1 LLTPYEQ
8 HRSLSVRVEKLPQ
21 GACLSRGRN
30 NGDHTWS
37 LKLDDLDGLLYL
49 PPDGMD
55 EPHTLAIRVIG
66 LDDDNSA
73 TLALL
78 DLPVRPGAAEPE
90 ATPCTAAP
98 PPAAALEE
106 AGAEHAN
113 EIARLTERHTDDLRQ
128 REAAFETRLAQ
139 ELEALSNKVKSVSKK
154 EFDERLA
161 VAVREAVEKSETEA
175 GARLEQ
181 ARRELQADH
190 AKKLAVVTTRSEK
203 AEAYLKAMRGQ
214 TVDEHVSEGD
224 LRELRGELKAAQA
237 RLAVRESELADTRTK
252 AEARLE
258 EHRAA
263 WQAEQEECLA
273 RLEKDA
279 QSRIESALQDGRQ
292 EAETARLQAEETWKA
307 EEAARL
313 AAAEAQWRDQ
323 SAQALAEAAER
334 FQQAEA
340 ALQEARSQAE
350 TTHNADAQAELDAL
364 QSELAETR
372 AALAERDAEV
382 AQVRAEATA
391 QTQAETANDADAQ
404 AELGALHG
412 ELAETRAVLAE
423 RDVEV
428 ARARAEI
435 EELRARAE
443 IEIAPPVEAGHVA
456 PNHEMDER
464 LAEAAAEAEQR
475 LEQARQGW
483 RAQTEATLVKAWA
496 IWKSQ
501 EAGRLDAARTEWQ
514 EHARF
519 VKTSTAVSKVAKG
532 QRKAHAARRFMR
544 AGVAAACLVAAIMV
558 YPRVEPLLVD
568 QLWPKIVELKDDL
581 NPLLSGGGSK
591 NSSSPATTPTPVP
604 TPTPAPVA
612 RTVIGVS
619 FANVRAGPSTATA
632 TIMRLRRGQAVI
644 PLERRGNWVRIR
656 VAGGGGKQGWAHR
669 SLLKTAGR
677 R

>member
-1 LLTPYEQ
+1 
-8 HRSLSVRVEKLPQ
+8 
-21 GACLSRGRN
+21 
-30 NGDHTWS
+30 
-37 LKLDDLDGLLYL
+37 
-49 PPDGMD
+49 
-55 EPHTLAIRVIG
+55 
-66 LDDDNSA
+66 
-73 TLALL
+73 
-78 DLPVRPGAAEPE
+78 
-90 ATPCTAAP
+90 
-98 PPAAALEE
+98 
-106 AGAEHAN
+106 
-113 EIARLTERHTDDLRQ
+113 
-128 REAAFETRLAQ
+128 
-139 ELEALSNKVKSVSKK
+139 
-154 EFDERLA
+154 
-161 VAVREAVEKSETEA
+161 
-175 GARLEQ
+175 
-181 ARRELQADH
+181 
-190 AKKLAVVTTRSEK
+190 
-203 AEAYLKAMRGQ
+203 
-214 TVDEHVSEGD
+214 
-224 LRELRGELKAAQA
+224 
-237 RLAVRESELADTRTK
+237 
-252 AEARLE
+252 
-258 EHRAA
+258 
-263 WQAEQEECLA
+263 
-273 RLEKDA
+273 
-279 QSRIESALQDGRQ
+279 
-292 EAETARLQAEETWKA
+292 
-307 EEAARL
+307 
-313 AAAEAQWRDQ
+313 
-323 SAQALAEAAER
+323 
-334 FQQAEA
+334 
-340 ALQEARSQAE
+340 
-350 TTHNADAQAELDAL
+350 
-364 QSELAETR
+364 
-372 AALAERDAEV
+372 
-382 AQVRAEATA
+382 
-391 QTQAETANDADAQ
+391 
-404 AELGALHG
+404 
-412 ELAETRAVLAE
+412 
-423 RDVEV
+423 
-428 ARARAEI
+428 
-435 EELRARAE
+435 LRARAE